1 MAILKQEYNDS
12 LTNMFK
18 VKSAFETI
26 NEPSIW
32 TTDKKAKRQHV
43 AIKAA
48 ATELKNRGLRMR
60 DNFSEYSKAKASNG
74 SN

>member
-1 MAILKQEYNDS
+1 MS
-12 LTNMFK
+12 K
-18 VKSAFETI
+18 VKSAFESI

-32 TTDKKAKRQHV
+32 QRDPKAKRQHT

-48 ATELKNRGLRMR
+48 ATELKNRGLRAR
-60 DNFSEYSKAKASNG
+60 HDFTVYSKAKASNG

>member
-1 MAILKQEYNDS
+1 MS
-12 LTNMFK
+12 K

-32 TTDKKAKRQHV
+32 MSDKKAKRQHV

-60 DNFSEYSKAKASNG
+60 DNFSEYSKAKGNNG

>member
-1 MAILKQEYNDS
+1 MS
-12 LTNMFK
+12 K

-48 ATELKNRGLRMR
+48 ATELKNRGLRAR
-60 DNFSEYSKAKASNG
+60 DNFTEYCKAKASNG

>member
-1 MAILKQEYNDS
+1 MSES
-12 LTNMFK
+12 
-18 VKSAFETI
+18 KSAFDRSG
-26 NEPSIW
+26 PSIW

-60 DNFSEYSKAKASNG
+60 DDFTTYSKARPAK
-74 SN
+74 

>member
-1 MAILKQEYNDS
+1 MS
-12 LTNMFK
+12 K
-18 VKSAFETI
+18 VKSAFESI

-32 TTDKKAKRQHV
+32 TTDKELKRKHQ

-48 ATELKNRGLRMR
+48 ATELKNRGVGARH
-60 DNFSEYSKAKASNG
+60 DFTIYSKARPSNG

>member
-1 MAILKQEYNDS
+1 MKQNNTKKKQMD
-12 LTNMFK
+12 K
-18 VKSAFETI
+18 VKSAFESL

-32 TTDKKAKRQHV
+32 MRDKKAKRQHV

-48 ATELKNRGLRMR
+48 ATELKNRGLRSR
-60 DNFSEYSKAKASNG
+60 DNFTEYCKAKASNG

>member
-1 MAILKQEYNDS
+1 VS
-12 LTNMFK
+12 K

-32 TTDKKAKRQHV
+32 TTDKELKRKQQ

-48 ATELKNRGLRMR
+48 TTELRNRGLRVR
-60 DNFSEYSKAKASNG
+60 HDFTVYSKAKASNG

>member
-1 MAILKQEYNDS
+1 MS
-12 LTNMFK
+12 K

-32 TTDKKAKRQHV
+32 MSDKKAKRQHV

-60 DNFSEYSKAKASNG
+60 DNFSEYSKAKGSNG

>member
-1 MAILKQEYNDS
+1 MN
-12 LTNMFK
+12 NK
-18 VKSAFETI
+18 VKSVFETT

-32 TTDKKAKRQHV
+32 STDKELKRKHQ

-48 ATELKNRGLRMR
+48 ATELKNRGLRAR
-60 DNFSEYSKAKASNG
+60 DDFTVYSKAKANNG